1 MSGFHNNPLS
11 AFLRNDTVGLNEVLE
26 IGYGFTCILL
36 DICDIVNRKLKS
48 RV

>member
-11 AFLRNDTVGLNEVLE
+11 AFLRNDTVGLIDDLE
-26 IGYGFTCILL
+26 IGYGYTCILL